1 MRRIAEHVC
10 HLGIRTDEVQRAAV
24 GRAAAREGVSVS
36 EWCRGALQLVLDVQ
50 DEPEPEP
57 VNVFVQ
63 AHERRQR

>member
-1 MRRIAEHVC
+1 MTVRRIAEHVC

-36 EWCRGALQLVLDVQ
+36 EWCRGALQLVLDVE
-50 DEPEPEP
+50 DEQA
-57 VNVFVQ
+57 NVFVQ